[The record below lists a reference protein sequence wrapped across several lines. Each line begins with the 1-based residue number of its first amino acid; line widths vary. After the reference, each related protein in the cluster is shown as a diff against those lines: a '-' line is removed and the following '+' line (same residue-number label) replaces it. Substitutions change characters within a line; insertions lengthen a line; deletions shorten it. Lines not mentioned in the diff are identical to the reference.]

1 MSNKTYSF
9 QEVWTEAFS
18 QYRLLGPL
26 MKNILRNAATNR
38 LVERGFEEVGTSDVN
53 HELFHMW
60 EIANYDWQ
68 KAALIEVD
76 NFAASIRR

>member
-1 MSNKTYSF
+1 MNHTPF
-9 QEVWTEAFS
+9 QNAWTEAFS

-38 LVERGFEEVGTSDVN
+38 LIEKGFEEVGSSDVN

-68 KAALIEVD
+68 KAVLIEVD
-76 NFAASIRR
+76 NFAASIR

>member
-1 MSNKTYSF
+1 MSNTTKTF
-9 QEVWTEAFS
+9 QEAWTIAFS
-18 QYRLLGPL
+18 QYKLLGPL
-26 MKNILRNAATNR
+26 MKTILRNAATNR
-38 LVERGFEEVGTSDVN
+38 LIEKGFEEVGTSDVN

-76 NFAASIRR
+76 NFAASIR